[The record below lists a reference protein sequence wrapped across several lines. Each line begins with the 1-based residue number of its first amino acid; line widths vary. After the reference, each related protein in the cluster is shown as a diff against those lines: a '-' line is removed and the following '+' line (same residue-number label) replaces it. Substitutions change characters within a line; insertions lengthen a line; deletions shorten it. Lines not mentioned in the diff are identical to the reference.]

1 MLKTMS
7 SPSVNAKIKGM
18 YAKKLKQSDLEDLM
32 KQDTI
37 KDAIILLKSKIPE
50 LEMLNINADRLEL
63 EEELD
68 NILISDLIKI
78 EKYLSGKNKEILDA
92 YILKYK
98 LNITKQKFDII
109 NDNSKVLNAKIH
121 SEIDKEINIWAKSV
135 FKELNDIENIKNMQ
149 EFLDRIK
156 NEEIKNIVIEGM
168 NGNNKFTM
176 ENKLDKF
183 YFSNLLKSVK
193 GVNYIL
199 EKEVRI
205 NIDLLNVI
213 WVYRYISN
221 MGVLDKNIL
230 LDDGYR
236 ITKNKIDE
244 LAKIKTIDDI
254 KDFLQ
259 GTPYEGIINNDIER
273 DFMRFLYKRYKKSFK
288 DEMLDIS
295 IVIDY
300 FNMLEIEKNNII
312 TIIEGIR
319 YNLSMKEIQDRIVI

>member
-32 KQDTI
+32 KQNTI
-37 KDAIILLKSKIPE
+37 KDAIILLKSKLPE
-50 LEMLNINADRLEL
+50 LEMLNIDADRLEL

-68 NILISDLIKI
+68 NILISDLMKI
-78 EKYLSGKNKEILDA
+78 EKYLSGNNKKILNA

-98 LNITKQKFDII
+98 INILKQKFDVI
-109 NDNSKVLNAKIH
+109 NDDAKVLNEKIH
-121 SEIDKEINIWAKSV
+121 SEIEKEINIWTKSI
-135 FKELNDIENIKNMQ
+135 FGELRDINNIKSN
-149 EFLDRIK
+149 EELIDRIIDK
-156 NEEIKNIVIEGM
+156 EIRNIVIEGL
-168 NGNNKFTM
+168 NEKNKFTM

-213 WVYRYISN
+213 WAYRYISN
-221 MGVLDKNIL
+221 MGVLDKSIL

-236 ITKNKIDE
+236 ITKNKIEE
-244 LAKIKTIDDI
+244 LAQIKTIDNI
-254 KDFLQ
+254 KEVLQ
-259 GTPYEGIINNDIER
+259 GTPYEGIIKYDLER
-273 DFMRFLYKRYKKSFK
+273 DFIRFLYKRYKKSFK
-288 DEMLDIS
+288 DEMLDVS
-295 IVIDY
+295 MVIDY
-300 FNMLEIEKNNII
+300 FNMLEIEKKDII

-319 YNLSMKEIQDRIVI
+319 YNLSMKEIQDKVII